1 MSKEIKITNKQ
12 CQKQKIL
19 FFQYLTTLFVIVF
32 LGYMLERS
40 IAQDKADNINT
51 RKDFNSGKEIVCSSH
66 SETFIISKEKGWSLK
81 NNTLSNGDRIFN
93 ITIYCNTR
101 KDDL

>member
-1 MSKEIKITNKQ
+1 MINKDCKQ
-12 CQKQKIL
+12 QKIL
-19 FFQYLTTLFVIVF
+19 FFQYVTTLFVIVF

-40 IAQDKADNINT
+40 IMQDKTDNINT
-51 RKDFNSGKEIVCSSH
+51 RKDFNSGKEIICSSH

-93 ITIYCNTR
+93 IEIYCKQKGN
-101 KDDL
+101 L